1 MSEKQDFTKEEKHKA
16 WNYAIGMS
24 KIDGGEH
31 SQEFLDLVEKEI
43 NGEIPEGETL
53 KRTIEKWKEVGE
65 SQEITKEQS
74 RKAWDYAIGMAKV
87 DGGEPPPEVLALVER
102 QINGEIT
109 MEEYFKELDKM
120 YKEQKDGSHK

>member
-1 MSEKQDFTKEEKHKA
+1 MNKKSEHEKEQDRKA
-16 WNYAIGMS
+16 WDYAIGMS
-24 KIDGGEH
+24 KVDGGEP

-43 NGEIPEGETL
+43 NGKIPEGEAL
-53 KRTIEKWKEVGE
+53 KQTIEKWKEVGE